1 MIIGTAGHIDHG
13 KTALVQALTGVNAD
27 RLPEEKKRGITIE
40 LGYASLAGPDGQTIS
55 FVDVPGHEKLVRTM
69 VAGASGIDFALLLI
83 AADDGVM
90 PQTVEHI
97 TILALLGIT
106 HGAVVITKI
115 DRVTP
120 EQVEERKQQA
130 QALLATHGLSGYAVL
145 AVSAHSGDGLPELR
159 EHLFAAARSLSA
171 RAVDGAGFRM
181 GLDRVFTLDGIGT
194 VVAGSISA
202 GRVNVG
208 DNLCLAHDPG
218 TPYRVRSL
226 HSHNQSLQQAQA
238 GQRCAIG
245 LVGLERQKV
254 ERGMTL
260 CDPAIAQSSQR
271 VDVWLQLAPTEERV
285 LRSGT
290 LVHLHAGTQDVMA
303 TVAVLGQPSIAPGEG
318 APAQLVVQQPV
329 QLWWGERFVLRDAS
343 ATRTVAGGSVLDVQG
358 LARYRQTPQ
367 RLAYLQSQRNADP
380 AQRLLGALAQAPF
393 GIQGADWLRNT
404 GLLAWPFDPAA
415 LPGTVYEPKQQWLVA
430 ADQLAQSERVV
441 LDMLKAFHTRLPED
455 MGPDSQ
461 RAPPGRAAHARR
473 AVAPPAGAAGR
484 ARAGLPTQWIHPP
497 QRAW

>member
-303 TVAVLGQPSIAPGEG
+303 TVAEI
-318 APAQLVVQQPV
+318 
-329 QLWWGERFVLRDAS
+329 
-343 ATRTVAGGSVLDVQG
+343 
-358 LARYRQTPQ
+358 
-367 RLAYLQSQRNADP
+367 
-380 AQRLLGALAQAPF
+380 
-393 GIQGADWLRNT
+393 
-404 GLLAWPFDPAA
+404 
-415 LPGTVYEPKQQWLVA
+415 
-430 ADQLAQSERVV
+430 
-441 LDMLKAFHTRLPED
+441 
-455 MGPDSQ
+455 
-461 RAPPGRAAHARR
+461 GRAH
-473 AVAPPAGAAGR
+473 V
-484 ARAGLPTQWIHPP
+484 
-497 QRAW
+497 